1 MREVL
6 ADTVK
11 FALSGSNLKVK
22 IAFRD
27 KIPPLSLD
35 EGQMRQVFSNLAFNA
50 RDAMPAG
57 GLLAVTIEQAV
68 ITWKDALPVPSG
80 RYVKIVFRDHGCGIS
95 QENIGRIFDPYFT
108 TKELGARKGQG
119 LGLTICHSI
128 IVRHGGA
135 IIVESEPGQG
145 AAFTIYLP
153 IAEPVAGRT
162 PAARAMTRVESA
174 ASRTILVMDDEE
186 WIRNLL
192 GDLLKHMGHEVT
204 TVPDSASAI
213 EAYRAAQSAGRPFDL
228 VILDLTIQGGP
239 GGLATMKELLALDP
253 AARGVISSGYAD
265 DPAVLNY
272 RKCGFVAAMAK
283 PYSVATLQKIIA
295 ELFPG

>member
-1 MREVL
+1 M
-6 ADTVK
+6 
-11 FALSGSNLKVK
+11 
-22 IAFRD
+22 
-27 KIPPLSLD
+27 
-35 EGQMRQVFSNLAFNA
+35 
-50 RDAMPAG
+50 
-57 GLLAVTIEQAV
+57 
-68 ITWKDALPVPSG
+68 
-80 RYVKIVFRDHGCGIS
+80 
-95 QENIGRIFDPYFT
+95 
-108 TKELGARKGQG
+108 
-119 LGLTICHSI
+119 
-128 IVRHGGA
+128 
-135 IIVESEPGQG
+135 
-145 AAFTIYLP
+145 
-153 IAEPVAGRT
+153 AEPVVGKM
-162 PAARAMTRVESA
+162 PAARAVARVKPA
-174 ASRTILVMDDEE
+174 ASRAILVMDDEE

-192 GDLLKHMGHEVT
+192 GDILGLMGHEAM

-213 EAYRAAQSAGRPFDL
+213 EAYRAAQAAGRPFDL